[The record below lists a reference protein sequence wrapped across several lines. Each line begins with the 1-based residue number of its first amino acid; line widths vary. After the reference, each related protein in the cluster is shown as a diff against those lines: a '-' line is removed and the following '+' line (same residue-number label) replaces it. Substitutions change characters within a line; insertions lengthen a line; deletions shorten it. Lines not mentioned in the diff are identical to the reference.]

1 MSKKMEVGKLRQLL
15 LRLANGLSLRQISLD
30 ANLSR
35 KTVAKYSKIINNH
48 ELLPEQLLAL
58 NNADLHTALYA
69 KKRGAAKQTIP
80 ARQQFLL
87 GQAAY
92 YQTELAR
99 PGVTMQLLWQEYT
112 ASQKEPYGYA
122 SFCKILKTAFQAQ
135 KAVYHKR
142 YQPGE
147 VLMIDFAGDRLC
159 YTDKE
164 TGERV
169 SCVVFVSVLG
179 YSNYTYAEVLP
190 SASMPYLV
198 RALNNNLRY
207 IQGVPL
213 VVLTDNMAQLVKKT
227 DRYEPTFTEA
237 AQGWANHNGTIF
249 QTARVAHPRDK
260 TPVEIHVKIVYQR
273 IYATL
278 RHREFN
284 SYNELSEA
292 VAQKLNVHNQTNFQK
307 RTYSRYDQFVGEEL
321 ACLQRLPDQEYKM
334 QKYTQS
340 KVQKNYHIL
349 LGEDKHF
356 YSVPYTYVGKAVQVI
371 YTTDIVEIYHQMI
384 RIAIHPR
391 QSGPYDYTTTG
402 DHMPVSHQHYAQ
414 SQGYKGDDFL
424 SIASGIGAHT
434 QAYVE
439 RMLHSRKYEAHA
451 YMGCLGLL
459 RLGDQMH
466 YGPARLENA
475 CRIGLQL
482 ERASYKTIETIL
494 KNEVDLQHPPEQNPA
509 GPDGSHANLRG
520 PEAF

>member
-1 MSKKMEVGKLRQLL
+1 MSKNLEVPRLRQLIMR
-15 LRLANGLSLRQISLD
+15 LRSGLSQRQICLD
-30 ANLSR
+30 MKLNR
-35 KTVAKYSKIINNH
+35 KTVAKYSKIIINN
-48 ELLPEQLLAL
+48 ELIAEQLLAL
-58 NNADLHTALYA
+58 NDEALYEAICVKKQAATALPVNG
-69 KKRGAAKQTIP
+69 RL
-80 ARQQFLL
+80 QFLL
-87 GQAAY
+87 NQMDYFKA
-92 YQTELAR
+92 ELAR
-99 PGVTMQLLWQEYT
+99 PGVTLQLLWQEY
-112 ASQKEPYGYA
+112 ARRQNAPYRYA
-122 SFCKILKTAFQAQ
+122 SFCRILKTSIRQQ
-135 KAVYHKR
+135 EAVYHKR

-147 VLMIDFAGDRLC
+147 VLMIDFAGDRIG
-159 YTDKE
+159 YTNRE
-164 TGERV
+164 TGEKV

-190 SASMPYLV
+190 SASLPYLI

-207 IQGVPL
+207 IQGIPMS
-213 VVLTDNMAQLVKKT
+213 VLTDNMAQLVKKA

-371 YTTDIVEIYHQMI
+371 YTTDVVEIYHQMI

-391 QSGPYDYTTTG
+391 QCGPYDYTTTG